1 MGKYLIS
8 FTKLGY
14 IKYTSHLDMLRLFK
28 RSFKRAGIELVYSQG
43 FNPHPDMAFCQPLS
57 LGYESIC
64 ELLEFEINKPME
76 PEKIMTRLNEIMPK
90 GISITSCIPLDDKM
104 KSIASTCYE
113 ASYKIEIPTIDRC
126 NHSTEDLLQQYLDQK
141 QIVAL
146 KSSKKHR
153 ETKELD
159 IKPKIREI
167 KANIVDNIIIMY
179 TRLDAGSHSNLS
191 PELLI
196 SSFCEFAGIEAARDK
211 AKITRT
217 DLKY

>member
-1 MGKYLIS
+1 MSKYLIR

-43 FNPHPDMAFCQPLS
+43 FNPHPHMAFCQPLS
-57 LGYESIC
+57 LGYESNC

-76 PEKIMTRLNEIMPK
+76 PKIIITSLNEIMPK
-90 GISITSCIPLDDKM
+90 GICITSCTLLDEKM

-113 ASYKIEIPTIDRC
+113 ATYKIEIPIDSC
-126 NHSTEDLLQQYLDQK
+126 MTSLEDLLQQFLSQER
-141 QIVAL
+141 IIAL

-153 ETKELD
+153 ETKESD
-159 IKPKIREI
+159 IKPKIREM
-167 KANIVDNIIIMY
+167 KAEMVNNIIIMY
-179 TRLDAGSHSNLS
+179 ARLDAGSHSNLS

-196 SSFCEFAGIEAARDK
+196 SSFCEFAGIEAGRDK
-211 AKITRT
+211 VKITRI

>member
-1 MGKYLIS
+1 MSKYLIR

-43 FNPHPDMAFCQPLS
+43 FNPHPHMAFCQPLS
-57 LGYESIC
+57 LGYESNC

-76 PEKIMTRLNEIMPK
+76 PERIVTSLNEIMPK
-90 GISITSCIPLDDKM
+90 GIYITSCISLDDKT

-113 ASYKIEIPTIDRC
+113 ATYKIEIPADRC
-126 NHSTEDLLQQYLDQK
+126 IPSIEHLLQQFLSQE
-141 QIVAL
+141 QIFAL

-153 ETKELD
+153 ETRELD

>member
-1 MGKYLIS
+1 MGKYLIR

-64 ELLEFEINKPME
+64 ELLEFETKKPME
-76 PEKIMTRLNEIMPK
+76 PEKILTSLNEIMPK

-113 ASYKIEIPTIDRC
+113 ATYKIEIPMDRC
-126 NHSTEDLLQQYLDQK
+126 IPSIKDLLQQFFGQE
-141 QIVAL
+141 QIIAL

-167 KANIVDNIIIMY
+167 KADLVNNIIIMF
-179 TRLDAGSHSNLS
+179 TKLDAGSHSNLS

-196 SSFCEFAGIEAARDK
+196 SSFCGFVGIAAVRDRV
-211 AKITRT
+211 KITRT